1 MEISNN
7 IESVIID
14 IDKLTFKKQ
23 NTINDDFII
32 NLQPS
37 KENGI
42 NVLTSNVPLESDNI
56 YLKGLTSA
64 NKSVATK
71 LNSID
76 ANFTRIDASL
86 VDLYLNGGGNS
97 NNNNNNNSGG
107 SFSGVA
113 TSIQFASSILSL
125 PSMASASE
133 GKVLTY
139 NGNSSDPGF
148 VWTDN
153 GTGDEA
159 SVKHATFNSYKQ
171 EVDSSFTKVDISFH
185 NLNTTLDA
193 IQDKF
198 DTNDVKFSEIDSSIN
213 EISNNVISLKTNT
226 NNKFVVVDSS
236 ITDISNLLDVFRDT
250 ANTNF
255 TTIIEQLATTNDKF
269 DTTDSRFV
277 TVNSNFDS
285 FADEINDICN
295 NHIKKLL
302 DNSNSLVIG
311 GTLFN
316 LPTTTPTNE
325 QILKYN
331 SSSGLLEW
339 GTGGGSSSTLTIAE
353 TNINLPSILGL
364 DGQVLK
370 YDNINNEFV
379 WGDGGGTSG
388 VLSFGN
394 NEKDLPNSLPT
405 NISGKDHVIVY
416 TNDTLNWKDV
426 SFDYIESKL
435 ISIDNSF
442 IGVNNNLLE
451 FDGVLMNNKNRL
463 DNTDTNFTNLSGIVT
478 NNKIEIDNSFV
489 DLSGSVTTLQ
499 NNISTNSTTIN
510 NLDANFANYYTKTI
524 LDFSFTDIS
533 STIHDLSNVFYDSK
547 NKNDISFSKI
557 DSSLNKIDA
566 SLNDLNTKNTER
578 ITEIEKID
586 LSINDISNNLSTLD
600 NRVSSTESTNTTQAN
615 QIASLNN
622 KKINYLDT
630 GGSNPIRINMPENA
644 PLGKALVVKSDDNTQ
659 FEWANVKEITK
670 DVDVNLLNLNIYGS
684 TDISGNIRVV
694 DEVIV
699 GMENGNESIKTKGL
713 IKTNSVK
720 LYNITFPNNLD
731 NPERVIDISQ
741 QEIYH
746 DVSGINL
753 TKTVLHD
760 VDISGVVKPLPTNSI
775 VTPLGVTIK
784 FL

>member
-97 NNNNNNNSGG
+97 NNNSGG
-107 SFSGVA
+107 SFSGAA
-113 TSIQFASSILSL
+113 TSIQLGSTNFSL
-125 PSMASASE
+125 PSAALAQP

-148 VWTDN
+148 IWADN
-153 GTGDEA
+153 GAGDSA
-159 SVKHATFNSYKQ
+159 SVDFATFNSYKQ
-171 EVDSSFTKVDISFH
+171 GVDSSFTKVDVSFH

-198 DTNDVKFSEIDSSIN
+198 DTHDIKFSEIDSSIN
-213 EISNNVISLKTNT
+213 EISNNLISLETNT

-269 DTTDSRFV
+269 DTTDNRFV

-311 GTLFN
+311 GTLYN

-339 GTGGGSSSTLTIAE
+339 GTGGGSGSSNTLTFGG
-353 TNINLPSILGL
+353 TDVYLPNSVGSNE
-364 DGQVLK
+364 QVLK

-394 NEKDLPNSLPT
+394 DEKDLPNSLPT

-442 IGVNNNLLE
+442 VGVDGVNETLLT
-451 FDGVLMNNKNRL
+451 FDGVLINHANRL
-463 DNTDTNFTNLSGIVT
+463 NNTDTSFTDLSGIVR
-478 NNKIEIDNSFV
+478 NNKIEIDNSFT

-510 NLDANFANYYTKTI
+510 NLNANFANYYTKII
-524 LDFSFTDIS
+524 LDLSFTDIS
-533 STIHDLSNVFYDSK
+533 SNIHDLSNIFYDSK

-557 DSSLNKIDA
+557 DNSLNKIDV
-566 SLNDLNTKNTER
+566 SLVDLNAKNTER
-578 ITEIEKID
+578 RTEIEKID
-586 LSINDISNNLSTLD
+586 LSINDISNNLSSLD
-600 NRVSSTESTNTTQAN
+600 NRISSAESTNINQAN
-615 QIASLNN
+615 AISTLNN

-630 GGSNPIRINMPENA
+630 GGGTRINMPENA

-699 GMENGNESIKTKGL
+699 GMENGNESIRTKGL

-720 LYNITFPNNLD
+720 LHNITFPNNLD
-731 NPERVIDISQ
+731 HAEREIDISQ

-775 VTPLGVTIK
+775 ITPLGVTIK